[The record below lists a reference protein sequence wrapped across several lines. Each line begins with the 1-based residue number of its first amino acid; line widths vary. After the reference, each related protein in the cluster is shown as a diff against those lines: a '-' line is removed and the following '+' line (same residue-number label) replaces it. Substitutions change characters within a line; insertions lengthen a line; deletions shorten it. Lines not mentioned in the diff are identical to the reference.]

1 MEFLFEKSLMGFCTH
16 SIKIVKT
23 IGLILSF
30 LATFLLADLVAEN
43 THDPEEIKAKV
54 AYVKIPQL
62 EDLENNPVYIGQ
74 IIGVTYELLLFDAE
88 FLEAKIKDELDK
100 TQIELLSKMPK
111 WKKVEKELF
120 RATYYY
126 KIKGV
131 KASIPP
137 LEVSAFSNKDK
148 YIDYSIAPKVTLQ
161 VTDLSKNSRY
171 ANVMAKDLQVL
182 QYKTK
187 DYDDKNN
194 ILVVELA
201 FKEAN
206 WEDFHIK
213 EAIKQGFDNAS
224 LNQIKAKEGSVFY
237 YCVLPKTIQ
246 NLSFDYFSLSNRQFK
261 TLSFSTIP
269 TQDTTGIQSDLIPKN
284 NFLVFSNVALLALC
298 VFFLVLFFLVLFF
311 IFGRK
316 LIFLG
321 LGILCLG
328 FVLYHLLFTQKSALL
343 LAHKKIRILPTQN
356 STILGLSKNEMPI
369 KIVGSHGDYYKILTP
384 HEQIGWVKKDEV
396 K

>member
-1 MEFLFEKSLMGFCTH
+1 MGFLFEKSLMSFCTH
-16 SIKIVKT
+16 SIKILK
-23 IGLILSF
+23 IISLILS
-30 LATFLLADLVAEN
+30 LLVAFLVAEDA
-43 THDPEEIKAKV
+43 HEPEEIKAKV

-62 EDLENNPVYIGQ
+62 EDLENTPVYIGQ
-74 IIGVTYELLLFDAE
+74 TIGVTYDLLLFDAE
-88 FLEAKIKDELDK
+88 FLEAKIKDGLDK

-126 KIKGV
+126 KIKGI
-131 KASIPP
+131 KAIIPS

-148 YIDYSIAPKVTLQ
+148 YIDHSIAPKVALQ
-161 VTDLSKNSRY
+161 VTDLSKNPRY
-171 ANVMAKDLQVL
+171 ANVMAKDLQVV

-194 ILVVELA
+194 ILVMELA
-201 FKEAN
+201 FKEAT

-237 YCVLPKTIQ
+237 YCVLPKTLQ

-261 TLSFSTIP
+261 TLSFSAIP

-284 NFLVFSNVALLALC
+284 NFLVFSNMALLALC
-298 VFFLVLFFLVLFF
+298 VFFLVLFF

-321 LGILCLG
+321 LGVLCLG
-328 FVLYHLLFTQKSALL
+328 FVLYNLLFTQKSALL

-356 STILGLSKNEMPI
+356 STILGLSRDEMPI
-369 KIVGSHGDYYKILTP
+369 KILGSHDDYYKILTP

>member
-1 MEFLFEKSLMGFCTH
+1 MGFLFEKSLMSFCTH
-16 SIKIVKT
+16 SIKTLKI
-23 IGLILSF
+23 ISLILS
-30 LATFLLADLVAEN
+30 LLAAFLVAEDA
-43 THDPEEIKAKV
+43 HEPEEIKAKV
-54 AYVKIPQL
+54 VYVKIPQL
-62 EDLENNPVYIGQ
+62 EDLENTPVYIGQ
-74 IIGVTYELLLFDAE
+74 IIGVTYDLLLFDAE
-88 FLEAKIKDELDK
+88 FLEAKIKDGLDK
-100 TQIELLSKMPK
+100 TQIELLNKMPK
-111 WKKVEKELF
+111 WKKVEQELF

-126 KIKGV
+126 KIKGIR
-131 KASIPP
+131 ASIPS

-148 YIDYSIAPKVTLQ
+148 YIDHSIAPKVALQ

-171 ANVMAKDLQVL
+171 ANVMAKDLQVV

-194 ILVVELA
+194 ILVMELA

-206 WEDFHIK
+206 WEDFHVK

-224 LNQIKAKEGSVFY
+224 LNQIKAKEGSIFY

-246 NLSFDYFSLSNRQFK
+246 SLSFDYFSLSNRQFK
-261 TLSFSTIP
+261 TLSFSAIP

-298 VFFLVLFFLVLFF
+298 VFFLVLFF

-321 LGILCLG
+321 LGVLCLG
-328 FVLYHLLFTQKSALL
+328 FVLYNLLFTQKSALL

-356 STILGLSKNEMPI
+356 STILGLSKDEMPI
-369 KIVGSHGDYYKILTP
+369 KILGSHDDYYKILTP

>member
-1 MEFLFEKSLMGFCTH
+1 M
-16 SIKIVKT
+16 KT
-23 IGLILSF
+23 ITIVSLILSLLVSF
-30 LATFLLADLVAEN
+30 LVADLVAEN
-43 THDPEEIKAKV
+43 AHEPEEIKAKV
-54 AYVKIPQL
+54 VYVKIPQL
-62 EDLENNPVYIGQ
+62 EDLENTPVYIGQ
-74 IIGVTYELLLFDAE
+74 IIGVTYDLLLFDAE
-88 FLEAKIKDELDK
+88 FLEAKIKDGWDK
-100 TQIELLSKMPK
+100 TQIELLNKMPK
-111 WKKVEKELF
+111 WKKVEQELF

-131 KASIPP
+131 KAIIPS

-148 YIDYSIAPKVTLQ
+148 YIDHSIAPKVALQ
-161 VTDLSKNSRY
+161 VTDLSKNPRY
-171 ANVMAKDLQVL
+171 ANVMAKDLQVV

-194 ILVVELA
+194 ILVMELA
-201 FKEAN
+201 FKEAT

-246 NLSFDYFSLSNRQFK
+246 NLSFDYFSLSNKQFK
-261 TLSFSTIP
+261 TLSFSAIP

-298 VFFLVLFFLVLFF
+298 VFFLALFF

-369 KIVGSHGDYYKILTP
+369 KILGSHDDYYKILTP

>member
-1 MEFLFEKSLMGFCTH
+1 MGFLFEKSLMGFCAH
-16 SIKIVKT
+16 PIKILK
-23 IGLILSF
+23 IISLILSF
-30 LATFLLADLVAEN
+30 LISFLVAEN

-74 IIGVTYELLLFDAE
+74 TIGVTYDLLLFDAE
-88 FLEAKIKDELDK
+88 FLEAKIKDGLDK

-131 KASIPP
+131 KASIPS

-148 YIDYSIAPKVTLQ
+148 YIDHSIAPKVTLQ
-161 VTDLSKNSRY
+161 VTDLSKNPRY

-213 EAIKQGFDNAS
+213 EALKQGFDNAS
-224 LNQIKAKEGSVFY
+224 LNQIKTKEGSVFY
-237 YCVLPKTIQ
+237 YCVLPKTLQ

-298 VFFLVLFFLVLFF
+298 VFFLVLFF

-328 FVLYHLLFTQKSALL
+328 FVLYNLLFTQKSALL

-369 KIVGSHGDYYKILTP
+369 KILGSHDDYYKILTP

>member
-1 MEFLFEKSLMGFCTH
+1 MGFLFEKSLMGFCAH

-30 LATFLLADLVAEN
+30 LAAFLVAEN

-74 IIGVTYELLLFDAE
+74 TIGVTYDLLLFDAE
-88 FLEAKIKDELDK
+88 FLEAKIKDRMDK

-131 KASIPP
+131 KASIPS

-148 YIDYSIAPKVTLQ
+148 YIDHSIAPKVTLQ
-161 VTDLSKNSRY
+161 VTDLSKNPRY

-246 NLSFDYFSLSNRQFK
+246 NLSFDYFSLSNKQFK

-298 VFFLVLFFLVLFF
+298 VFFLVLFF

-328 FVLYHLLFTQKSALL
+328 FVLYHLLFTQKSAFL

-369 KIVGSHGDYYKILTP
+369 KILGSHDDYYKILTP

>member
-1 MEFLFEKSLMGFCTH
+1 MGFLFEKSLMSLCAH
-16 SIKIVKT
+16 SIKTLKI
-23 IGLILSF
+23 ISLILSF
-30 LATFLLADLVAEN
+30 LAAFLVAEN
-43 THDPEEIKAKV
+43 THELEEIKAKV

-74 IIGVTYELLLFDAE
+74 IIGVTYDLLLFDAE
-88 FLEAKIKDELDK
+88 FLEAKIKDGLDK
-100 TQIELLSKMPK
+100 TQIELLNKMPK

-126 KIKGV
+126 KIKGI
-131 KASIPP
+131 KAIIPS

-148 YIDYSIAPKVTLQ
+148 YIDHSIAPKVALQ
-161 VTDLSKNSRY
+161 VTDLSKNPRY
-171 ANVMAKDLQVL
+171 ANIMAKDLQVV

-194 ILVVELA
+194 ILVMEIA
-201 FKEAN
+201 FKEAT

-246 NLSFDYFSLSNRQFK
+246 NLSFDYFSLSNKQFK

-269 TQDTTGIQSDLIPKN
+269 TQDTTSIQSDLIPKN

-298 VFFLVLFFLVLFF
+298 VFFLVLFF

-328 FVLYHLLFTQKSALL
+328 FVLYHLLFTQKSAVL

-369 KIVGSHGDYYKILTP
+369 KILGSHDDYYKILTP

>member
-1 MEFLFEKSLMGFCTH
+1 MGFLFEKSLMTFCAR

-23 IGLILSF
+23 IGLILSL
-30 LATFLLADLVAEN
+30 LATFLVADLVAEN

-54 AYVKIPQL
+54 VYVKIPQL

-74 IIGVTYELLLFDAE
+74 TIGVTYDLLLFDAD

-126 KIKGV
+126 KIKGI

-148 YIDYSIAPKVTLQ
+148 YIDHSIAPKVTLQ
-161 VTDLSKNSRY
+161 VTDLSKNPRY

-213 EAIKQGFDNAS
+213 EALKQGFDNAS

-298 VFFLVLFFLVLFF
+298 VFFLVLFF

-343 LAHKKIRILPTQN
+343 LAHQKIRILPTQN

-369 KIVGSHGDYYKILTP
+369 KILGSHDDYYKILTP

>member
-1 MEFLFEKSLMGFCTH
+1 MGFLFEKSLMGFCAH

-23 IGLILSF
+23 IGLILSL
-30 LATFLLADLVAEN
+30 LATFLVADLVAEN

-74 IIGVTYELLLFDAE
+74 IIGVTYDLLLFDAE
-88 FLEAKIKDELDK
+88 FLEARIKDRLDK

-126 KIKGV
+126 KIRGM

-148 YIDYSIAPKVTLQ
+148 YIDHSIAPKVTLQ
-161 VTDLSKNSRY
+161 VTDLSKNPRY

-201 FKEAN
+201 FKEAT

-224 LNQIKAKEGSVFY
+224 LKQIKAKEGSVFY

-298 VFFLVLFFLVLFF
+298 VFFLVLFF

-369 KIVGSHGDYYKILTP
+369 KILGSHDDYYKILTP
-384 HEQIGWVKKDEV
+384 HEQIGWVKKNEI

>member
-1 MEFLFEKSLMGFCTH
+1 MGFLFEKSLMGFCTH
-16 SIKIVKT
+16 PIKILK
-23 IGLILSF
+23 IISLILS
-30 LATFLLADLVAEN
+30 LLVTFLVAEETN
-43 THDPEEIKAKV
+43 ESEEIKAKV

-74 IIGVTYELLLFDAE
+74 IIGVTYDLLLFDAE

-148 YIDYSIAPKVTLQ
+148 YIDHSIAPKVTLQ
-161 VTDLSKNSRY
+161 VTDLSKNPRY

-194 ILVVELA
+194 ILVMEIA
-201 FKEAN
+201 FKEAT

-237 YCVLPKTIQ
+237 YCVLPKTLQ
-246 NLSFDYFSLSNRQFK
+246 NLSFDYFSLSNKQFK
-261 TLSFSTIP
+261 TLSFSAIP

-298 VFFLVLFFLVLFF
+298 VFFLVLFF

-369 KIVGSHGDYYKILTP
+369 KILGSHDDYYKILTP

>member
-1 MEFLFEKSLMGFCTH
+1 MTFCTH

-30 LATFLLADLVAEN
+30 LAAFLVADLVAEN
-43 THDPEEIKAKV
+43 ANESEEIKAKV
-54 AYVKIPQL
+54 AYVKIPRL

-74 IIGVTYELLLFDAE
+74 TIGVTYDLLLFDAE
-88 FLEAKIKDELDK
+88 FLEAKIKDDLDK

-126 KIKGV
+126 KIKGM
-131 KASIPP
+131 KASIPS

-148 YIDYSIAPKVTLQ
+148 YIDHSIAPKVTLQ
-161 VTDLSKNSRY
+161 VTDLSKNPRY

-213 EAIKQGFDNAS
+213 EALKQGFDNAS

-298 VFFLVLFFLVLFF
+298 VFFLVLFF

-328 FVLYHLLFTQKSALL
+328 FVLYNLLFTQKSALL

-369 KIVGSHGDYYKILTP
+369 KILGSHDGYYKILTP

>member
-1 MEFLFEKSLMGFCTH
+1 MGFLFEKSLMSFFAH
-16 SIKIVKT
+16 SIKILK
-23 IGLILSF
+23 IINLILSF
-30 LATFLLADLVAEN
+30 LAAFLVAEDA
-43 THDPEEIKAKV
+43 HEPEEIKAKV

-62 EDLENNPVYIGQ
+62 EDLENTPVYIGQ
-74 IIGVTYELLLFDAE
+74 TIGVTYDLLLFDAE
-88 FLEAKIKDELDK
+88 FLEAKIKDGLDK
-100 TQIELLSKMPK
+100 TQIELLNKMPK
-111 WKKVEKELF
+111 WKKVEQELF

-126 KIKGV
+126 KIKGIR
-131 KASIPP
+131 ASVPS

-148 YIDYSIAPKVTLQ
+148 YIDHSIAPKVALQ
-161 VTDLSKNSRY
+161 VTDLSKNPRY
-171 ANVMAKDLQVL
+171 ANVMAKDLQAV

-194 ILVVELA
+194 ILVMELA

-213 EAIKQGFDNAS
+213 EALKQGFDNAS

-237 YCVLPKTIQ
+237 YCVLPKTLQ

-261 TLSFSTIP
+261 TLSFSAIP

-298 VFFLVLFFLVLFF
+298 VFFLALFF

-328 FVLYHLLFTQKSALL
+328 FVLYNLLFTQKSALL

-356 STILGLSKNEMPI
+356 STILGLSKDEMPI
-369 KIVGSHGDYYKILTP
+369 KILGSHDDYYKILTP

>member
-1 MEFLFEKSLMGFCTH
+1 MGFLFEKSLMTFCAH

-23 IGLILSF
+23 IGLILSL

-54 AYVKIPQL
+54 VYVKIPRL

-74 IIGVTYELLLFDAE
+74 TIGVTYDLLLFDAE

-126 KIKGV
+126 KINGI

-161 VTDLSKNSRY
+161 VTDLSKNPRY

-201 FKEAN
+201 FKEAT

-213 EAIKQGFDNAS
+213 EALKQGFDNAS

-298 VFFLVLFFLVLFF
+298 VFFLVLFF

-369 KIVGSHGDYYKILTP
+369 KILGSHDDYYKILTP

>member
-1 MEFLFEKSLMGFCTH
+1 MGFLFEKSLMGFCTH

-30 LATFLLADLVAEN
+30 LATFLVAEN

-74 IIGVTYELLLFDAE
+74 IIGVTYDLLLFDAE
-88 FLEAKIKDELDK
+88 FLEAKIKDGLDK

-131 KASIPP
+131 KASIPS

-161 VTDLSKNSRY
+161 VTDLSKNPRY

-213 EAIKQGFDNAS
+213 EALKQGFDNAS

-298 VFFLVLFFLVLFF
+298 VFFLVLFF

-316 LIFLG
+316 LIFLL

-328 FVLYHLLFTQKSALL
+328 FVLYNLLFTQKSALL

-356 STILGLSKNEMPI
+356 STILGLSKDEMPI
-369 KIVGSHGDYYKILTP
+369 KILGSHDDYYKILTP

>member
-1 MEFLFEKSLMGFCTH
+1 MGFLFEKSLMSFCAH
-16 SIKIVKT
+16 SIKILK
-23 IGLILSF
+23 IISLILS
-30 LATFLLADLVAEN
+30 LLAAFLVAEDA
-43 THDPEEIKAKV
+43 HEPEEIKAKV

-62 EDLENNPVYIGQ
+62 EDLENTPVYIGQ
-74 IIGVTYELLLFDAE
+74 TIGVTYDLLLFDAE
-88 FLEAKIKDELDK
+88 FLEAKIKDGLDK
-100 TQIELLSKMPK
+100 TQIELLNKMPK

-126 KIKGV
+126 KIKGI
-131 KASIPP
+131 KAIIPS

-148 YIDYSIAPKVTLQ
+148 YIDYSIAPKVALQ
-161 VTDLSKNSRY
+161 VTDLSKNPRY
-171 ANVMAKDLQVL
+171 ANVMAKDLQVV

-194 ILVVELA
+194 ILVMELA

-237 YCVLPKTIQ
+237 YCVLPKTLQ

-261 TLSFSTIP
+261 TLSFSAIP

-298 VFFLVLFFLVLFF
+298 VFFLVLFF

-369 KIVGSHGDYYKILTP
+369 KILGSHDDYYKILTP

>member
-1 MEFLFEKSLMGFCTH
+1 MGFLFEKSLMSFFAH
-16 SIKIVKT
+16 SIKILK
-23 IGLILSF
+23 IISLILS
-30 LATFLLADLVAEN
+30 LLVAFLVAEDA
-43 THDPEEIKAKV
+43 HEPEEIKAKV

-62 EDLENNPVYIGQ
+62 EDLENTPVYIGQ
-74 IIGVTYELLLFDAE
+74 TIGVTYDLLLFDAE
-88 FLEAKIKDELDK
+88 FLEAKIKDGLDK

-126 KIKGV
+126 KIKGIR
-131 KASIPP
+131 ASVPS

-148 YIDYSIAPKVTLQ
+148 YIDHSIAPKVALQ
-161 VTDLSKNSRY
+161 VTDLSKNPRY
-171 ANVMAKDLQVL
+171 ANVMAKDLQVV

-194 ILVVELA
+194 ILVMELA
-201 FKEAN
+201 FKEAT
-206 WEDFHIK
+206 WEDFHVK

-237 YCVLPKTIQ
+237 YCVLPKTLQ

-261 TLSFSTIP
+261 TLSFSAIP

-298 VFFLVLFFLVLFF
+298 VFFLVLFF

-328 FVLYHLLFTQKSALL
+328 FVLYNLLFTQKSALL

-356 STILGLSKNEMPI
+356 STILGLSKDEMPI
-369 KIVGSHGDYYKILTP
+369 KILGSHDDYYKILTP

>member
-1 MEFLFEKSLMGFCTH
+1 M
-16 SIKIVKT
+16 KT
-23 IGLILSF
+23 ITIVSLILSF
-30 LATFLLADLVAEN
+30 LVAFLVAEDA
-43 THDPEEIKAKV
+43 HESEEIKAKV

-74 IIGVTYELLLFDAE
+74 IIGVTYDLLLFDAE
-88 FLEAKIKDELDK
+88 FLEAKIKDGWDK

-131 KASIPP
+131 KAIIPS

-148 YIDYSIAPKVTLQ
+148 YIDHSIAPKVALQ
-161 VTDLSKNSRY
+161 VTDLSKNPRY
-171 ANVMAKDLQVL
+171 ANVMAKDLQVV

-194 ILVVELA
+194 ILVMEIA

-237 YCVLPKTIQ
+237 YCVLPKTLQ
-246 NLSFDYFSLSNRQFK
+246 NLSFDYFSLSNKQFK
-261 TLSFSTIP
+261 TLSFSAIP

-321 LGILCLG
+321 LGVLCLG

-356 STILGLSKNEMPI
+356 STILGLSKDEMPI
-369 KIVGSHGDYYKILTP
+369 KILGSHDDYYKILTP

>member
-1 MEFLFEKSLMGFCTH
+1 MGFLFEKSLMTFCAY

-23 IGLILSF
+23 IGLILSL
-30 LATFLLADLVAEN
+30 LATFLVADLVAEN

-54 AYVKIPQL
+54 AYVKIPRL

-74 IIGVTYELLLFDAE
+74 TIGVTYDLLLFDAE

-126 KIKGV
+126 KIKGI

-148 YIDYSIAPKVTLQ
+148 YIDYSTAPKVTLQ
-161 VTDLSKNSRY
+161 VTDLSKNPRY

-213 EAIKQGFDNAS
+213 EALKQGFDNAS

-246 NLSFDYFSLSNRQFK
+246 NLSFDYFSLSDRQFK

-298 VFFLVLFFLVLFF
+298 VFFLVLFF

-316 LIFLG
+316 LILLG

-328 FVLYHLLFTQKSALL
+328 FVLYNLLFTQKSALL

-369 KIVGSHGDYYKILTP
+369 KILGSHDDYYKILTP

>member
-1 MEFLFEKSLMGFCTH
+1 MGFLFEKSLMTFCTR

-23 IGLILSF
+23 IGLILGF
-30 LATFLLADLVAEN
+30 LAAFLVADLVAEN
-43 THDPEEIKAKV
+43 ANESEEIKAKV
-54 AYVKIPQL
+54 AYVKIPRL

-74 IIGVTYELLLFDAE
+74 TIGVTYDLLLFDAE

-126 KIKGV
+126 KIKGI

-161 VTDLSKNSRY
+161 VTDLSKNPRY

-213 EAIKQGFDNAS
+213 EALKQGFDNAS

-298 VFFLVLFFLVLFF
+298 VFFLVLFF

-328 FVLYHLLFTQKSALL
+328 FVLYNLLFTQKSALL

-369 KIVGSHGDYYKILTP
+369 KILGSHDDYYKILTP

>member
-1 MEFLFEKSLMGFCTH
+1 MTFCAH

-23 IGLILSF
+23 IGLVLSL
-30 LATFLLADLVAEN
+30 LATFLVADLVAEN
-43 THDPEEIKAKV
+43 TNDPEEIKAKV
-54 AYVKIPQL
+54 VYVKIPRL

-74 IIGVTYELLLFDAE
+74 IIGVTYDLLLFDAE

-126 KIKGV
+126 KIKGI

-161 VTDLSKNSRY
+161 VTDLSKNPRY

-213 EAIKQGFDNAS
+213 EVLKQGFDNAS

-237 YCVLPKTIQ
+237 YCVLPKTFQ
-246 NLSFDYFSLSNRQFK
+246 NLSFDYFSLSDRQFK

-269 TQDTTGIQSDLIPKN
+269 TQDVTGIQSDLIPKN

-298 VFFLVLFFLVLFF
+298 VFFLVLFL

-328 FVLYHLLFTQKSALL
+328 FVLYHLLFTQRSALL

-356 STILGLSKNEMPI
+356 STILGLSKDEMPI
-369 KIVGSHGDYYKILTP
+369 KILGSHDDYYKILTP

>member
-1 MEFLFEKSLMGFCTH
+1 MTFCAR

-23 IGLILSF
+23 IGLILSL
-30 LATFLLADLVAEN
+30 LATFLVAEN

-54 AYVKIPQL
+54 VYVKIPRL

-74 IIGVTYELLLFDAE
+74 TIGVTYDLLLFDAE

-126 KIKGV
+126 KIKGI

-161 VTDLSKNSRY
+161 VTDLSKNPRY

-201 FKEAN
+201 FKEAT

-213 EAIKQGFDNAS
+213 EALKQGFDNVS

-298 VFFLVLFFLVLFF
+298 VFFLVLFF
-311 IFGRK
+311 IFGHK

-328 FVLYHLLFTQKSALL
+328 FVLYNLLFTQKSALL

-369 KIVGSHGDYYKILTP
+369 KILGSHDDYYKILTP
-384 HEQIGWVKKDEV
+384 HEQIGWVKKDEI

>member
-1 MEFLFEKSLMGFCTH
+1 MTFCTR

-23 IGLILSF
+23 IGLILSL
-30 LATFLLADLVAEN
+30 LATFLVADLVAEN

-54 AYVKIPQL
+54 VYVKIPRL

-74 IIGVTYELLLFDAE
+74 TIGVTYDLLLFDAE

-126 KIKGV
+126 KIKGI

-161 VTDLSKNSRY
+161 VTDLSKNPRY

-201 FKEAN
+201 FKEAT

-213 EAIKQGFDNAS
+213 EALKQGFDNAS

-246 NLSFDYFSLSNRQFK
+246 NLSFDYFSLSNKQFK

-298 VFFLVLFFLVLFF
+298 VFFLVLFF

-316 LIFLG
+316 LILLG

-328 FVLYHLLFTQKSALL
+328 FVLYNLLFTQKSALL

-369 KIVGSHGDYYKILTP
+369 KILGSHDDYYKILTP

>member
-1 MEFLFEKSLMGFCTH
+1 MGFLFEKSLMGFCVH

-23 IGLILSF
+23 IGLILSL

-74 IIGVTYELLLFDAE
+74 IIGVTYDLLLFDAE

-126 KIKGV
+126 KIKGI

-161 VTDLSKNSRY
+161 VTDLSKNPRY
-171 ANVMAKDLQVL
+171 ANVMAKDLQVV

-201 FKEAN
+201 FKEAT

-213 EAIKQGFDNAS
+213 EALKQGFDNAS

-298 VFFLVLFFLVLFF
+298 VFFLVLFF
-311 IFGRK
+311 IFGCK

-369 KIVGSHGDYYKILTP
+369 KILGSHDDYYKILTP

>member
-1 MEFLFEKSLMGFCTH
+1 MTFCAY

-23 IGLILSF
+23 IGLILSL
-30 LATFLLADLVAEN
+30 LATFLVADLVAEN

-54 AYVKIPQL
+54 VYVKIPRL

-74 IIGVTYELLLFDAE
+74 TIGVTYDLLLFDAE

-126 KIKGV
+126 KIKGI

-161 VTDLSKNSRY
+161 VTDLSKNPRY

-213 EAIKQGFDNAS
+213 EALKQGFDNAS
-224 LNQIKAKEGSVFY
+224 LSQIKAKEGSVFY

-298 VFFLVLFFLVLFF
+298 VFFLVLFF

-328 FVLYHLLFTQKSALL
+328 FVLYNLLFTQKSALL
-343 LAHKKIRILPTQN
+343 LAHQKIRILPTQN

-369 KIVGSHGDYYKILTP
+369 KILGSHDDYYKILTP

>member
-1 MEFLFEKSLMGFCTH
+1 MGFLFEKSLMSFCAH
-16 SIKIVKT
+16 SIKILR
-23 IGLILSF
+23 IISLILS
-30 LATFLLADLVAEN
+30 LLVSFLVAEN
-43 THDPEEIKAKV
+43 ANEPEEIKAKV

-74 IIGVTYELLLFDAE
+74 IIGVTYDLLLFDAE
-88 FLEAKIKDELDK
+88 FLEAKIKDGLDK
-100 TQIELLSKMPK
+100 TQIELLNKMPK

-131 KASIPP
+131 KAIIPS

-148 YIDYSIAPKVTLQ
+148 YIDHSIAPKVALQ
-161 VTDLSKNSRY
+161 VTDLSKNPRY

-194 ILVVELA
+194 ILVMELA
-201 FKEAN
+201 FKEAT
-206 WEDFHIK
+206 WEDFYIK

-237 YCVLPKTIQ
+237 YCVLPKTLQ

-261 TLSFSTIP
+261 TLSFSAIP

-298 VFFLVLFFLVLFF
+298 VFFLVLFF

-328 FVLYHLLFTQKSALL
+328 FVLYHLLFTQKTALL

-369 KIVGSHGDYYKILTP
+369 KILGSHDDYYKILTP

>member
-1 MEFLFEKSLMGFCTH
+1 MGFLFEKSLMGFCAH

-23 IGLILSF
+23 IGLILSL
-30 LATFLLADLVAEN
+30 LATFLVAEN

-54 AYVKIPQL
+54 VYVKIPQL

-74 IIGVTYELLLFDAE
+74 IIGVTYDLLLFDAE
-88 FLEAKIKDELDK
+88 FLEAKIKDGLDK

-131 KASIPP
+131 KANIPS

-148 YIDYSIAPKVTLQ
+148 YIDHSIAPKVTLQ
-161 VTDLSKNSRY
+161 VTDLSKNPRY

-213 EAIKQGFDNAS
+213 EALKQGFDNAS

-298 VFFLVLFFLVLFF
+298 VFFLVLFF

-369 KIVGSHGDYYKILTP
+369 KILGSHDDYYKILTP

>member
-1 MEFLFEKSLMGFCTH
+1 MGFLFEKSLMSFFAH
-16 SIKIVKT
+16 PIKILK
-23 IGLILSF
+23 IISLILSF
-30 LATFLLADLVAEN
+30 LAGFLVAEN
-43 THDPEEIKAKV
+43 ANEPEEIKAKV
-54 AYVKIPQL
+54 VYVKIPQL

-74 IIGVTYELLLFDAE
+74 IIGVTYDLLLFDAE
-88 FLEAKIKDELDK
+88 FLEAKIKDGLDK

-131 KASIPP
+131 KASIPS

-148 YIDYSIAPKVTLQ
+148 YIDHSIAPKVALQ
-161 VTDLSKNSRY
+161 VTDLSKNPRY
-171 ANVMAKDLQVL
+171 ANVMAKDLQVV

-194 ILVVELA
+194 ILVMELA
-201 FKEAN
+201 FKEAT

-237 YCVLPKTIQ
+237 YCVLPKTLQ
-246 NLSFDYFSLSNRQFK
+246 NLSFDYFSLSNKQFK

-298 VFFLVLFFLVLFF
+298 VFFLVLFF

-328 FVLYHLLFTQKSALL
+328 FVLYHLLFTQKSAVL

-356 STILGLSKNEMPI
+356 STILGLSKDEMPI
-369 KIVGSHGDYYKILTP
+369 KILGSHDDYYKILTP
-384 HEQIGWVKKDEV
+384 HEQIGWVKKDEI

>member
-1 MEFLFEKSLMGFCTH
+1 MTFCTR

-23 IGLILSF
+23 IGLILSL
-30 LATFLLADLVAEN
+30 LATFLVAEN

-54 AYVKIPQL
+54 AYVKIPRL

-74 IIGVTYELLLFDAE
+74 TIGVTYDLLLFDAE

-126 KIKGV
+126 KIKGI

-161 VTDLSKNSRY
+161 VTDLSKNPRY

-213 EAIKQGFDNAS
+213 EALKQGFDNAS

-298 VFFLVLFFLVLFF
+298 VFFLVLFF

-328 FVLYHLLFTQKSALL
+328 FVLYNLLFTQKSALL

-369 KIVGSHGDYYKILTP
+369 KILGSHDDYYKILTP

>member
-1 MEFLFEKSLMGFCTH
+1 MTFCAR

-30 LATFLLADLVAEN
+30 LATFLVADLVAEN

-54 AYVKIPQL
+54 VYVKIPRL

-74 IIGVTYELLLFDAE
+74 TIGVTYDLLLFDAE

-126 KIKGV
+126 KIKGI
-131 KASIPP
+131 KASIPS

-161 VTDLSKNSRY
+161 VTDLSKNPRY

-201 FKEAN
+201 FKEAT

-213 EAIKQGFDNAS
+213 EALKQGFDNAS

-269 TQDTTGIQSDLIPKN
+269 TQDTTGIQNDLIPKN
-284 NFLVFSNVALLALC
+284 NFLVFSNVVLLALC
-298 VFFLVLFFLVLFF
+298 VFFLVLFF
-311 IFGRK
+311 IFWRK

-328 FVLYHLLFTQKSALL
+328 FVLYNLLFTQKSALL

-369 KIVGSHGDYYKILTP
+369 KILGSHDDYYKILTP

>member
-1 MEFLFEKSLMGFCTH
+1 MTFCTR

-23 IGLILSF
+23 IGLILSL
-30 LATFLLADLVAEN
+30 LATFLVAEN

-54 AYVKIPQL
+54 AYVKIPRL

-74 IIGVTYELLLFDAE
+74 TIGVTYDLLLFDAE

-126 KIKGV
+126 KIKGI

-161 VTDLSKNSRY
+161 VTDLSKNPRY

-213 EAIKQGFDNAS
+213 EALKQGFDNAS

-298 VFFLVLFFLVLFF
+298 VFFLVLFF
-311 IFGRK
+311 IFGHK

-328 FVLYHLLFTQKSALL
+328 FVLYNLLFTQKSALL

-369 KIVGSHGDYYKILTP
+369 KILGSHDDYYKILTP

>member
-1 MEFLFEKSLMGFCTH
+1 MGFLFEKSLMTFCTH

-30 LATFLLADLVAEN
+30 LATFLVADLVAEN

-54 AYVKIPQL
+54 VYVKIPRL

-74 IIGVTYELLLFDAE
+74 TIGVTYDLLLFDAE

-100 TQIELLSKMPK
+100 TQIELLNKMPK

-131 KASIPP
+131 KASIPS

-161 VTDLSKNSRY
+161 VTDLSKNPRY

-201 FKEAN
+201 FKEAT

-213 EAIKQGFDNAS
+213 EVLKQGFDNAS

-284 NFLVFSNVALLALC
+284 NFLVFSNVVLLALC
-298 VFFLVLFFLVLFF
+298 VFFLVLFF

-328 FVLYHLLFTQKSALL
+328 FVLYNLLFTQKSALL

-369 KIVGSHGDYYKILTP
+369 KILGSHDDYYKILTP

>member
-1 MEFLFEKSLMGFCTH
+1 MGFLFEKSLMTFCAH

-30 LATFLLADLVAEN
+30 LATFLVADLVAEN

-54 AYVKIPQL
+54 VYVKIPRL

-74 IIGVTYELLLFDAE
+74 TIGVTYDLLLFDAE

-126 KIKGV
+126 KIKGI

-148 YIDYSIAPKVTLQ
+148 YIDHSIAPKVTLQ
-161 VTDLSKNSRY
+161 VTDLSKNPRY

-201 FKEAN
+201 FKEAT

-213 EAIKQGFDNAS
+213 EALKQGFDNAS

-261 TLSFSTIP
+261 TLFFSTIP

-298 VFFLVLFFLVLFF
+298 VFFLVLFF

-369 KIVGSHGDYYKILTP
+369 KILGSHDDYYKILTP

>member
-1 MEFLFEKSLMGFCTH
+1 MGFLFEKSLMSFCTH
-16 SIKIVKT
+16 SIKIIKV

-30 LATFLLADLVAEN
+30 LAAFLVAEN
-43 THDPEEIKAKV
+43 TSEPEEIKAKV

-62 EDLENNPVYIGQ
+62 EDLENTPVYIGQ
-74 IIGVTYELLLFDAE
+74 TIGVTYDLLLFDAE
-88 FLEAKIKDELDK
+88 FLEAKIKDGLDK
-100 TQIELLSKMPK
+100 TQIELLNKMPK

-126 KIKGV
+126 KIKGIR
-131 KASIPP
+131 ASVPS

-148 YIDYSIAPKVTLQ
+148 YIDHSIAPKVALQ
-161 VTDLSKNSRY
+161 VTDLSKNPRY
-171 ANVMAKDLQVL
+171 ANVMAKDLQVV

-194 ILVVELA
+194 ILVMELA

-206 WEDFHIK
+206 WEDFHVK

-237 YCVLPKTIQ
+237 YCVLPKTLQ
-246 NLSFDYFSLSNRQFK
+246 SLSFDYFSLSNRQFK
-261 TLSFSTIP
+261 TLSFSAIP

-298 VFFLVLFFLVLFF
+298 VFFLALFF

-356 STILGLSKNEMPI
+356 STILGLSKDEMPI
-369 KIVGSHGDYYKILTP
+369 KILGSHDDYYKILTP

>member
-1 MEFLFEKSLMGFCTH
+1 MGFLFEKSLMTFCAH

-23 IGLILSF
+23 IGLILSL
-30 LATFLLADLVAEN
+30 LATFLVADLVAEN

-54 AYVKIPQL
+54 VYVKIPRL

-74 IIGVTYELLLFDAE
+74 TIGVTYDLLLFDAE

-126 KIKGV
+126 KIKGI

-213 EAIKQGFDNAS
+213 EALKQGFDNAS

-298 VFFLVLFFLVLFF
+298 VFFLVLFF

-316 LIFLG
+316 LILLG

-328 FVLYHLLFTQKSALL
+328 FVLYNLLFTQKSALL

-369 KIVGSHGDYYKILTP
+369 KILGSHDDYYKILTP

>member
-1 MEFLFEKSLMGFCTH
+1 MRFLFEKSLMSFCTH
-16 SIKIVKT
+16 SIKILK
-23 IGLILSF
+23 IISLILSF
-30 LATFLLADLVAEN
+30 LAAFLVAEDA
-43 THDPEEIKAKV
+43 HEPEEIKAKV
-54 AYVKIPQL
+54 VYVKIPQL
-62 EDLENNPVYIGQ
+62 EDLENTPVYIGQ
-74 IIGVTYELLLFDAE
+74 TIGVTYDLLLFDAE
-88 FLEAKIKDELDK
+88 FLEAKIKDGLDK
-100 TQIELLSKMPK
+100 TQIELLNKMPK

-126 KIKGV
+126 KIKGI
-131 KASIPP
+131 KAIIPS

-148 YIDYSIAPKVTLQ
+148 YIDYSIAPKVALQ
-161 VTDLSKNSRY
+161 VTDLSKNPRY
-171 ANVMAKDLQVL
+171 ANVMAKDLQVV

-194 ILVVELA
+194 ILVMELA

-206 WEDFHIK
+206 WEDFHVK

-237 YCVLPKTIQ
+237 YCVLPKTLQ
-246 NLSFDYFSLSNRQFK
+246 SLSFDYFSLSNRQFK
-261 TLSFSTIP
+261 TLSFSAIP

-298 VFFLVLFFLVLFF
+298 VFFLVLFF

-356 STILGLSKNEMPI
+356 STILGLSKDEMPI
-369 KIVGSHGDYYKILTP
+369 KILGSHDDYYKILTP

>member
-1 MEFLFEKSLMGFCTH
+1 MGFLFEKSLMSFCAH
-16 SIKIVKT
+16 SIKILK
-23 IGLILSF
+23 IISLILS
-30 LATFLLADLVAEN
+30 LLAAFLVAEDA
-43 THDPEEIKAKV
+43 HEPEEIKAKV

-62 EDLENNPVYIGQ
+62 EDLENTPVYIGQ
-74 IIGVTYELLLFDAE
+74 TIGVTYDLLLFDAE
-88 FLEAKIKDELDK
+88 FLEAKIKDGLDK
-100 TQIELLSKMPK
+100 TQIELLNKMPK

-126 KIKGV
+126 KIKGI
-131 KASIPP
+131 KASIPS

-148 YIDYSIAPKVTLQ
+148 YIDYSIAPKVALQ
-161 VTDLSKNSRY
+161 VTDLSKNPRY
-171 ANVMAKDLQVL
+171 ANVMAKDLQVV

-194 ILVVELA
+194 ILVMELA
-201 FKEAN
+201 FKEAT

-237 YCVLPKTIQ
+237 YCVLPKTLQ

-261 TLSFSTIP
+261 TLSFSAIP

-298 VFFLVLFFLVLFF
+298 VFFLVLFF

-321 LGILCLG
+321 LGVLCLG
-328 FVLYHLLFTQKSALL
+328 FVLYNLLFTQKSALL

-356 STILGLSKNEMPI
+356 STILGLSRDEMPI
-369 KIVGSHGDYYKILTP
+369 KILGSHDDYYKILTP

>member
-1 MEFLFEKSLMGFCTH
+1 MGFLFEKSLMSFCTH
-16 SIKIVKT
+16 SIKILK
-23 IGLILSF
+23 IISLILSF
-30 LATFLLADLVAEN
+30 WVSFLVAEN
-43 THDPEEIKAKV
+43 TSEPEEIKAKV

-74 IIGVTYELLLFDAE
+74 IIGVTYDLLLFDAE
-88 FLEAKIKDELDK
+88 FLEAKIKDGWDK

-126 KIKGV
+126 KIKGIR
-131 KASIPP
+131 ASIPP

-148 YIDYSIAPKVTLQ
+148 YIDHSIAPKVILQ
-161 VTDLSKNSRY
+161 VTDLSKNPRY

-194 ILVVELA
+194 ILVMELA
-201 FKEAN
+201 FKEAT

-246 NLSFDYFSLSNRQFK
+246 NLSFDYFSLSNKQFK
-261 TLSFSTIP
+261 TLSFSAIP

-298 VFFLVLFFLVLFF
+298 VFFLVLFF

-321 LGILCLG
+321 LGVLCLG

-369 KIVGSHGDYYKILTP
+369 KILGSHDDYYKILTP

>member
-1 MEFLFEKSLMGFCTH
+1 MTFCTH

-23 IGLILSF
+23 IGLILSL
-30 LATFLLADLVAEN
+30 LATFLVADLVAEN

-54 AYVKIPQL
+54 VYVKIPRL

-74 IIGVTYELLLFDAE
+74 TIGVTYDLLLFDAE

-126 KIKGV
+126 KIKGI

-148 YIDYSIAPKVTLQ
+148 YIDHSIAPKVTLQ
-161 VTDLSKNSRY
+161 VTDLSKNPRY

-213 EAIKQGFDNAS
+213 EALKQGFDNAS

-284 NFLVFSNVALLALC
+284 NFLVFSNVALVALLALC
-298 VFFLVLFFLVLFF
+298 VFFLVLFF

-328 FVLYHLLFTQKSALL
+328 FVLYNLLFTQKSALL

-369 KIVGSHGDYYKILTP
+369 KILGSHDDYYKILTP

>member
-1 MEFLFEKSLMGFCTH
+1 MGFLFEKSLMSFFAH
-16 SIKIVKT
+16 PIKILK
-23 IGLILSF
+23 IISLILSF
-30 LATFLLADLVAEN
+30 LVSFLVAEN
-43 THDPEEIKAKV
+43 AHEPEEIKAKV

-74 IIGVTYELLLFDAE
+74 IIGVTYDLLLFDAE
-88 FLEAKIKDELDK
+88 FLEAKIKDGWDK

-126 KIKGV
+126 KIKGM
-131 KASIPP
+131 KAIIPS

-148 YIDYSIAPKVTLQ
+148 YIDHSIAPKVALQ
-161 VTDLSKNSRY
+161 VTDLSKNPRY
-171 ANVMAKDLQVL
+171 ANVMAKDLQVV

-194 ILVVELA
+194 ILVMELA
-201 FKEAN
+201 FKEAT

-237 YCVLPKTIQ
+237 YCVLPKTLQ
-246 NLSFDYFSLSNRQFK
+246 NLSFDYFSLSNKQFK

-298 VFFLVLFFLVLFF
+298 VFFLVLFF

-356 STILGLSKNEMPI
+356 STILGLSKDEMPI
-369 KIVGSHGDYYKILTP
+369 KILGSHDDYYKILTP

>member
-1 MEFLFEKSLMGFCTH
+1 MGFLFEKSLMSFCAH
-16 SIKIVKT
+16 SIKILK
-23 IGLILSF
+23 IISLILS
-30 LATFLLADLVAEN
+30 LLAAFLVAEDA
-43 THDPEEIKAKV
+43 HEPEEIKAKV

-62 EDLENNPVYIGQ
+62 EDLENTPVYIGQ
-74 IIGVTYELLLFDAE
+74 TIGVTYDLLLFDAE
-88 FLEAKIKDELDK
+88 FLEAKIKDGLDK

-126 KIKGV
+126 KIKGI
-131 KASIPP
+131 KASIPS

-148 YIDYSIAPKVTLQ
+148 YIDHSIAPKVALQ
-161 VTDLSKNSRY
+161 VTDLSKNPRY
-171 ANVMAKDLQVL
+171 ANVMAKDLQVV

-194 ILVVELA
+194 ILVMELA
-201 FKEAN
+201 FKEVN

-237 YCVLPKTIQ
+237 YCVLPKTLQ

-261 TLSFSTIP
+261 TLSFSAIP

-298 VFFLVLFFLVLFF
+298 VFFLVLFF

-321 LGILCLG
+321 LGVLCLG
-328 FVLYHLLFTQKSALL
+328 FVLYNLLFTQKSALL

-356 STILGLSKNEMPI
+356 STILGLSRDEMPI
-369 KIVGSHGDYYKILTP
+369 KILGSHDDYYKILTP

>member
-1 MEFLFEKSLMGFCTH
+1 MGLLFEKSLMSFCAH
-16 SIKIVKT
+16 SIKIIKV

-30 LATFLLADLVAEN
+30 LAAFLVAEN
-43 THDPEEIKAKV
+43 TSEPEEIKAKV

-62 EDLENNPVYIGQ
+62 EDLENTPVYIGQ
-74 IIGVTYELLLFDAE
+74 TIGVTYDLLLFDAE
-88 FLEAKIKDELDK
+88 FLEAKIKDGLDK
-100 TQIELLSKMPK
+100 TQIELLNKMPK

-131 KASIPP
+131 KAIIPS

-148 YIDYSIAPKVTLQ
+148 YIDHSIAPKVTLQ
-161 VTDLSKNSRY
+161 VTDLSKNPRY
-171 ANVMAKDLQVL
+171 ANVMAKDLQVV

-194 ILVVELA
+194 ILVMEIA
-201 FKEAN
+201 FKEAT

-213 EAIKQGFDNAS
+213 EALKQGFDNAS

-237 YCVLPKTIQ
+237 YCVLPKTLQ
-246 NLSFDYFSLSNRQFK
+246 NLSFDYFSLSNKQFK

-298 VFFLVLFFLVLFF
+298 VFFLALFF

-356 STILGLSKNEMPI
+356 STILGLSKDEMPI
-369 KIVGSHGDYYKILTP
+369 KILGSHDDYYKILTP